1 MLSCVC
7 LIVVGIVFVLLV
19 IAIPAV
25 IGYFILVTCLGLLVF
40 ILYSLIALNWGNVF
54 EKIRGAKKKTYI

>member
-19 IAIPAV
+19 IAIPVV
-25 IGYFILVTCLGLLVF
+25 IGYLILVSCLGLLIF

-54 EKIRGAKKKTYI
+54 EKIRGIKKKTYI